1 MKYNSL
7 LLQVLTQRIQQS
19 LGAQLVGLY
28 VHGSIAFGCFQ
39 WQSSDIDLL
48 IVTHSVPT
56 EAQKRAL
63 IQVFLE
69 LTPLAPP
76 KGLEMSAVLVQDCVH
91 FRYPT
96 PFSLHFS
103 PMHLAACKKDLTE
116 YCRNMHGVDR
126 DLAAHFTVVR
136 QVGIPLYGPPPR
148 QIFGPVPRICYLDS
162 IFRDVADASQEII
175 DNPVYFVLNLCRVLS
190 YLQNGI
196 VCSKETGGLW
206 ALKHLPECW
215 HPLLQQCL
223 TAYRTGSPPQLER
236 RTLLL
241 FCAVMQAN
249 IQRHQ
254 SKF

>member
-1 MKYNSL
+1 
-7 LLQVLTQRIQQS
+7 
-19 LGAQLVGLY
+19 
-28 VHGSIAFGCFQ
+28 
-39 WQSSDIDLL
+39 
-48 IVTHSVPT
+48 
-56 EAQKRAL
+56 
-63 IQVFLE
+63 
-69 LTPLAPP
+69 
-76 KGLEMSAVLVQDCVH
+76 
-91 FRYPT
+91 
-96 PFSLHFS
+96 
-103 PMHLAACKKDLTE
+103 
-116 YCRNMHGVDR
+116 MHGVDR

-236 RTLLL
+236 RTLLT
-241 FCAVMQAN
+241 FCAIMQDN

-254 SKF
+254 SEV

>member
-1 MKYNSL
+1 MKYNSV
-7 LLQVLTQRIQQS
+7 LLQVLTQRVQQS

-39 WQSSDIDLL
+39 WQSSDVDLL

-63 IQVFLE
+63 IQAFLE

-76 KGLEMSAVLVQDCVH
+76 KGLEMSVVLVQDCVH
-91 FRYPT
+91 FR
-96 PFSLHFS
+96 F
-103 PMHLAACKKDLTE
+103 
-116 YCRNMHGVDR
+116 
-126 DLAAHFTVVR
+126 
-136 QVGIPLYGPPPR
+136 
-148 QIFGPVPRICYLDS
+148 
-162 IFRDVADASQEII
+162 
-175 DNPVYFVLNLCRVLS
+175 YFVLNLCRVLS

-236 RTLLL
+236 RTLLT
-241 FCAVMQAN
+241 FCAIMQDN

-254 SKF
+254 SEV